1 MESGIRENFTCEIR
15 NPTSKWNPESKF
27 QWQQIRI
34 PYLESGIYSVESD
47 PESKTVL
54 DSVTWGDRVCLKK
67 SINSVLLIPVTHAF
81 WRPKFRITIK
91 KTSNEKSLF
100 ARRTKK
106 KYAYIYR
113 LNTQIRL
120 TMLRLL
126 SGFELY
132 SRWVAS
138 DPWPQCSAPQVKS
151 TIALRPN
158 SHKVNLPLAMLL
170 SWMGRDINYLLLKIK
185 YVLSDNTK
193 MCLRA

>member
-34 PYLESGIYSVESD
+34 PYLESGIHSVESD

-67 SINSVLLIPVTHAF
+67 SINSVLLIQVTHAF

-113 LNTQIRL
+113 LNTKIRL

-132 SRWVAS
+132 SRWVAP
-138 DPWPQCSAPQVKS
+138 DPWPLWAVPHKS
-151 TIALRPN
+151 KAL
-158 SHKVNLPLAMLL
+158 LPY
-170 SWMGRDINYLLLKIK
+170 DQTHIK
-185 YVLSDNTK
+185 WI
-193 MCLRA
+193 CPLRCCYPEWEETLITCY